1 MASKVFNI
9 SQQCCIVPDMSLEDN
24 MVEPDDL
31 SIEDTMVEADELN
44 SSMEQQTESSGGI
57 FRELESLG
65 GFIPMGPVG
74 YSPFTIKV
82 FPSKIQNMTSLK
94 VCFFSPLSR

>member
-1 MASKVFNI
+1 MASKVFKI
-9 SQQCCIVPDMSLEDN
+9 THQSCIVPDMSLE
-24 MVEPDDL
+24 DDL
-31 SIEDTMVEADELN
+31 SIEDTMVEAVEAVDLN
-44 SSMEQQTESSGGI
+44 SSMESSGGI

-65 GFIPMGPVG
+65 GFILIGPVG
-74 YSPFTIKV
+74 CSPFTIKV